1 MRDLDPKDIYRYACE
16 DADVTLKLKNVLEK
30 ELKENDAE
38 RLFYDIEMPLVPVL
52 VNIERNGVLLDT
64 EALKQSSVHFTAQMQ
79 RIEQEIYELAGET
92 FNIASPKQ
100 VGEVLFDKLRII
112 EKAKKTKTGQYVTS
126 EEVLE
131 SLRHK
136 HPVVEK
142 ILEHRGLK
150 KLLGTYIDALPQL
163 INAHGTSTHVFQ
175 PDRHLYRTP
184 QLQ

>member
-1 MRDLDPKDIYRYACE
+1 M
-16 DADVTLKLKNVLEK
+16 
-30 ELKENDAE
+30 
-38 RLFYDIEMPLVPVL
+38 
-52 VNIERNGVLLDT
+52 LLDT
-64 EALKQSSVHFTAQMQ
+64 DALKQSSVHFTAQMQ
-79 RIEQEIYELAGET
+79 RIEQREIYELAGED

-100 VGEVLFDKLRII
+100 VGEVLFDKLKII

-163 INAHGTSTHVFQ
+163 INPRTGRVHTSFNQTVTSTGRLSSSNRTCRIFLSATRTAKKSARHSFRTKAVFSSL
-175 PDRHLYRTP
+175 PTIRR
-184 QLQ
+184 

>member
-1 MRDLDPKDIYRYACE
+1 
-16 DADVTLKLKNVLEK
+16 
-30 ELKENDAE
+30 
-38 RLFYDIEMPLVPVL
+38 
-52 VNIERNGVLLDT
+52 
-64 EALKQSSVHFTAQMQ
+64 MQ

-142 ILEHRGLK
+142 IL
-150 KLLGTYIDALPQL
+150 GTPRTEETARNLYRCTSPTDQP
-163 INAHGTSTHVFQ
+163 AHGTSTHVFQ

>member
-1 MRDLDPKDIYRYACE
+1 MNWQAKPSISLR
-16 DADVTLKLKNVLEK
+16 
-30 ELKENDAE
+30 
-38 RLFYDIEMPLVPVL
+38 
-52 VNIERNGVLLDT
+52 
-64 EALKQSSVHFTAQMQ
+64 
-79 RIEQEIYELAGET
+79 
-92 FNIASPKQ
+92 PKQ

-163 INAHGTSTHVFQ
+163 INPAHGTSTHVFQ